1 MIQLYF
7 LFTVE
12 LEIIYLHLFLNF
24 LFYKIILLVLL
35 LLLWYW
41 APNPHPLLST
51 SQIYCKRKIKWK
63 IYVNMLNQNIVLSLN
78 PGNTKKIFVH
88 IHICYVC
95 IYVVDVEIIITT
107 SETESKFSVPILFS
121 TNSPFL
127 ACFWYSFQ
135 LFISLFVTSKTPV
148 TGQRATFL
156 NFWGAWSD
164 YFVICD
170 IFFCFPFCVKK
181 KCSLE
186 FEIGNSESHNY
197 TNCSVKCKKEIYN
210 FLGILWLCYL
220 YYFLFEASS
229 KRFVILLALSAQV
242 IQLCK
247 L

>member
-1 MIQLYF
+1 MIQLYS

-95 IYVVDVEIIITT
+95 VYVVDVEIIITT

-181 KCSLE
+181 MFTRIWNWE
-186 FEIGNSESHNY
+186 FRKS
-197 TNCSVKCKKEIYN
+197 
-210 FLGILWLCYL
+210 
-220 YYFLFEASS
+220 
-229 KRFVILLALSAQV
+229 
-242 IQLCK
+242 
-247 L
+247 